1 MGLIN
6 LLAGSGTRGKSRR
19 LGKGQ
24 SCPLP
29 ESLAYFLSFPS
40 PVPTQPSQTLE
51 PQSWGTALASV
62 PALPAQLSNS
72 LNASS
77 PMGITTEGL
86 SVPVPVFPTQ
96 PS

>member
-1 MGLIN
+1 MGKISEARERSKL
-6 LLAGSGTRGKSRR
+6 
-19 LGKGQ
+19 
-24 SCPLP
+24 PLP
-29 ESLAYFLSFPS
+29 ESLAYFLFFPS
-40 PVPTQPSQTLE
+40 PVPSQPSQTPG

-72 LNASS
+72 LNAAS

-86 SVPVPVFPTQ
+86 RVPVPAFPTQ